1 MAFNFLVL
9 FIFDELHS
17 GFIDDADAGEKLDRR
32 AQRVRMRRGV
42 GIEANYGATNLVGEE
57 ILAQSEGEC

>member
-17 GFIDDADAGEKLDRR
+17 GFIDDADAGEKL
-32 AQRVRMRRGV
+32 
-42 GIEANYGATNLVGEE
+42 VGEE